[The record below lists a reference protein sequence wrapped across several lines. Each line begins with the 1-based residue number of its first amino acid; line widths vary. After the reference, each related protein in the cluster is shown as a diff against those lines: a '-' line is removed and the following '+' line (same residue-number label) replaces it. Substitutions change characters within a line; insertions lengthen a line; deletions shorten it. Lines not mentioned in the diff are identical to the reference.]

1 MNLEETNKKID
12 TADLANLMNKL
23 AIVMNKTGEPMK
35 ARAYQKAEET
45 LLGLNE
51 EITDVSQLK
60 GKPGIGPT
68 IMEKIKEYLRTGTLE
83 LLEREKANPVNIL
96 TEVYGIGPKKA
107 KDLVDKGITT
117 IETLRER
124 QNEVLNDVQKVG
136 LKYFEDILERIPRS
150 EIDDYNNLFGNTFKK
165 VAETGSQYEIV
176 GSYRRGAKTS
186 GDIDVIITST
196 NENVFKKFIDAL
208 IQEKTIVEVLSRG
221 KSKCLVIT
229 KIENSKHARRVDF
242 LYTSP
247 EEYPF
252 SVLYFT
258 GSKAF
263 NTVMR
268 GHALKMGYTLNE
280 HRIARTSAVGSPI
293 KMNIQN
299 EKDIFDFLK
308 LEYKVPSE
316 RIDGR
321 SVVSLEPISI
331 IQEIE
336 KQKTKKKREPKEPK
350 EKKVKVPKEP
360 KTRKK
365 REPEEPKLL
374 IPPTEISEAEEP
386 NVKNE
391 LKLPEKPLEENTVE
405 KKEPKTRKKR
415 EPREPK
421 QPKPPKE
428 KKEKIPKEK
437 KVKEPK
443 TRKKREPKE
452 PKVVTTITDTKEPI
466 AKIELKLPE
475 ELVEKKE
482 PKTRKMREPKEP
494 KEKKVKEP
502 KPPKEKKIKEPK
514 PPKEKKN
521 KTQKQSKNKDI
532 VIENIPTQREMSST
546 DENKPFEEFKIKG
559 FAYLETLSEKQL
571 AEMVKVANDY
581 YYNTK
586 TLVLTDNEYD
596 IVKEYLE
603 RKFPKNAVLDA
614 IGAPIIKNK
623 VKLPYEMASMDKIKP
638 DTNAVV
644 SWMKKY
650 KGPYVISCKLDG
662 VSGLY
667 TTEGDTPKLYTR
679 GDGTVGQDISHLL
692 KVLDLPKESGIVV
705 RGEFII
711 PKKVFDEKYKD
722 DFANPRNL
730 VSGIVNAKT
739 IDSKAKDLHFVTYE
753 VIRPVLKPSDQMA
766 KLEEFKHEVVRNK
779 AIHEISNDILSSI
792 LVEWRGNY
800 EYEIDGIIVCDDNIY
815 PRQSGNPDH
824 AFAFKMVL
832 SEQMAE
838 AKVIDVI
845 WSASKDGYL
854 KPRVRIEPIKLGG
867 VTIEYATGFNG
878 KFIEENKIGVG
889 ALIQIIRSG
898 DVIPHIKS
906 ITMPAEQ
913 PKMPLVPY
921 KWTNSHVDIVLE
933 NAGDDITVREKNI
946 TAFFVGLEVD
956 GLSSGNVKRIMTA
969 GFDTIAKILKMTKSD
984 FKNVEGFKEKMIEK
998 LFNGIHEKVGKANLL
1013 DIMVA
1018 SNLLGRGLG
1027 ERKIKPILEKYPDIL
1042 ISEESDEEKIK
1053 MLKGID
1059 GIGPENAKSF
1069 VSNIPT
1075 FMAFLKECDLEGK
1088 LSMTRASNT
1097 PAMDRIEEK
1106 SNIDTSNPLFGKI
1119 IVMTKVRDKEIMV
1132 YVTKVGAIL
1141 EENITKDTFILIVK
1155 TYDDISNKTK
1165 YATEHNIP
1173 IMMPSD
1179 FRKKYMA

>member
-1 MNLEETNKKID
+1 MNLEETNTKID
-12 TADLANLMNKL
+12 TTDLANLMNKL

-51 EITDVSQLK
+51 EITDVSQLQ

-68 IMEKIKEYLRTGTLE
+68 IMEKMKEYLRTGTLE
-83 LLEREKANPVNIL
+83 LLEREKANPINIL

-107 KDLVDKGITT
+107 KDLVEKGITT

-150 EIDDYNNLFGNTFKK
+150 EIDDYNDLFGNTFKK
-165 VAETGSQYEIV
+165 VAEPGSQYEIV

-186 GDIDVIITST
+186 GDIDVIITSA
-196 NENVFKKFIDAL
+196 NENVFKTFIDAL
-208 IQEKTIVEVLSRG
+208 IQEKIIVEVLSRG

-280 HRIARTSAVGSPI
+280 HRIARTSTVGSPI

-308 LEYKVPSE
+308 LHYKVPSE

-321 SVVSLEPISI
+321 SVVSLEPIS
-331 IQEIE
+331 EITQTE

-350 EKKVKVPKEP
+350 EKKIKEP
-360 KTRKK
+360 TEKTRKK
-365 REPEEPKLL
+365 REPKEPKQP
-374 IPPTEISEAEEP
+374 IPPTEISEVKEP
-386 NVKNE
+386 I
-391 LKLPEKPLEENTVE
+391 EKKEINLSEQPVE

-415 EPREPK
+415 EPKEPK
-421 QPKPPKE
+421 EPKPPKE

-452 PKVVTTITDTKEPI
+452 PMVITAKEPMAITPKEPI
-466 AKIELKLPE
+466 VITEITEVKEPI
-475 ELVEKKE
+475 EKKE
-482 PKTRKMREPKEP
+482 PKTRKKREPKEPKEPKPP

-502 KPPKEKKIKEPK
+502 KPPKEKK
-514 PPKEKKN
+514 N
-521 KTQKQSKNKDI
+521 KTEKQSKNKDI
-532 VIENIPTQREMSST
+532 IIENMPTQKELSSS
-546 DENKPFEEFKIKG
+546 DEKKPFEEFKLKG
-559 FAYLETLSEKQL
+559 FAYLETLTEKQL
-571 AEMVKVANDY
+571 ADMVKVANDY

-586 TLVLTDNEYD
+586 TSLLTDNEYD

-711 PKKVFDEKYKD
+711 PKKVFDEKYKN

-766 KLEEFKHEVVRNK
+766 KLVELKHEVVRNK
-779 AIHEISNDILSSI
+779 TIPEISNDILSSI

-800 EYEIDGIIVCDDNIY
+800 EYEIDGIIVSDDNIY

-878 KFIEENKIGVG
+878 KFIEDNKIGIG

-906 ITMPAEQ
+906 VTMPAEQ

-921 KWTNSHVDIVLE
+921 KWTSTRVDIILE

-946 TAFFVGLEVD
+946 TAFFVELEVE

-969 GFDTIAKILKMTKSD
+969 GFDTISKILKMTKAD
-984 FKNVEGFKEKMIEK
+984 FKTVEGFKEKMIEK
-998 LFNGIHEKVGKANLL
+998 VFNGIHEKVGKATLL

-1027 ERKIKPILEKYPDIL
+1027 QRKIKPILDKYPDIL
-1042 ISEESDEEKIK
+1042 SSGENDEEKIK
-1053 MLKGID
+1053 MLRGIE

-1088 LSMTRASNT
+1088 LSMANISNT
-1097 PAMDRIEEK
+1097 QATNIEEK
-1106 SNIDTSNPLFGKI
+1106 ANIDTSNPLFGKK
-1119 IVMTKVRDKEIMV
+1119 IVMTKVRDKEIIEHLV
-1132 YVTKVGAIL
+1132 KVGATL
-1141 EENITKDTFILIVK
+1141 EDNIKKDTFVLIVK
-1155 TYDDISNKTK
+1155 THDDVSNKTK
-1165 YATEHNIP
+1165 YATDNNIP
-1173 IMMPSD
+1173 IMTPQE
-1179 FRKKYMA
+1179 FRVKYMV

>member
-51 EITDVSQLK
+51 EITDLSQLQ

-68 IMEKIKEYLRTGTLE
+68 IMEKMKEYLRTGTLT

-107 KDLVDKGITT
+107 KDLVEKGITT
-117 IETLRER
+117 IEILRER
-124 QNEVLNDVQKVG
+124 QNEILNDVQKVG

-150 EIDDYNNLFGNTFKK
+150 EIDEYNDIFDNTFKK
-165 VAETGSQYEIV
+165 VAEPGSQYEIV

-186 GDIDVIITST
+186 GDIDVIITS
-196 NENVFKKFIDAL
+196 NNPDVFKRFIDVL
-208 IQEKTIVEVLSRG
+208 IQEKIIIEVLSRG

-229 KIENSKHARRVDF
+229 KIDNGKYARRVDF

-280 HRIARTSAVGSPI
+280 HRIARTSVAGSPI
-293 KMNIQN
+293 KMNFQN

-308 LEYKVPSE
+308 LEYKEPNE

-321 SVVSLEPISI
+321 AVVSMVPIS
-331 IQEIE
+331 EIPQFE
-336 KQKTKKKREPKEPK
+336 NQKTKKKREPKVPKEPN
-350 EKKVKVPKEP
+350 EKKVKEPKEP
-360 KTRKK
+360 KTRKI
-365 REPEEPKLL
+365 RAPK
-374 IPPTEISEAEEP
+374 E
-386 NVKNE
+386 
-391 LKLPEKPLEENTVE
+391 
-405 KKEPKTRKKR
+405 
-415 EPREPK
+415 
-421 QPKPPKE
+421 PKPPKE
-428 KKEKIPKEK
+428 KKEKIPKEP
-437 KVKEPK
+437 KEPK
-443 TRKKREPKE
+443 TRK
-452 PKVVTTITDTKEPI
+452 I
-466 AKIELKLPE
+466 
-475 ELVEKKE
+475 
-482 PKTRKMREPKEP
+482 REPKEP
-494 KEKKVKEP
+494 KEP
-502 KPPKEKKIKEPK
+502 KL
-514 PPKEKKN
+514 PKEKKN
-521 KTQKQSKNKDI
+521 KTEKQSKNKEI
-532 VIENIPTQREMSST
+532 IIENNPMKTELSSS
-546 DENKPFEEFKIKG
+546 DEKKPFEEFKTKG
-559 FAYLETLSEKQL
+559 FAYLESLTEKQL
-571 AEMVKVANDY
+571 ADMVKVANDY

-586 TLVLTDNEYD
+586 TSLLTDNEYD

-603 RKFPKNAVLDA
+603 RKFPKNNVLSE

-638 DTNAVV
+638 DTNVVV

-667 TTEGDTPKLYTR
+667 TTEGESPKLYTR
-679 GDGTVGQDISHLL
+679 GDGTVGQDVSHLL

-711 PKKVFDEKYKD
+711 PKKVFDEKYKN

-739 IDSKAKDLHFVTYE
+739 IDSKSKDLHFVTYE

-766 KLEEFKHEVVRNK
+766 KLVELKHEVVRNK
-779 AIHEISNDILSSI
+779 TIPEISNDTLSSI

-800 EYEIDGIIVCDDNIY
+800 EYEIDGIIVSDDNIY
-815 PRQSGNPDH
+815 PRHSGNPDH

-838 AKVIDVI
+838 AKVVDVI

-878 KFIEENKIGVG
+878 KFIEENKIGIG

-906 ITMPAEQ
+906 VTMPAEQ

-921 KWTNSHVDIVLE
+921 KWTSTRVDIILE
-933 NAGDDITVREKNI
+933 NVGDDITVREKNI
-946 TAFFVGLEVD
+946 TAFFVELEVD

-969 GFDTIAKILKMTKSD
+969 GFDTIAKILKMTKTD
-984 FKNVEGFKEKMIEK
+984 FKTVEGFKEKMIEK
-998 LFNGIHEKVGKANLL
+998 VFNGIHEKVGKATLL

-1027 ERKIKPILEKYPDIL
+1027 QRKLKPILDKYPDIL
-1042 ISEESDEEKIK
+1042 NSGESDEDKIK
-1053 MLKGID
+1053 MLRGIE

-1088 LSMTRASNT
+1088 ISMTNVSNAQAT
-1097 PAMDRIEEK
+1097 NRIEEK
-1106 SNIDTSNPLFGKI
+1106 SNIDTSNPLFGKK
-1119 IVMTKVRDKEIMV
+1119 IVMTKVRDKEIIE
-1132 YVTKVGAIL
+1132 YLTKVGSIL
-1141 EENITKDTFILIVK
+1141 EDNIKKDTFVLIVK
-1155 TYDDISNKTK
+1155 THDDVSNKTK

-1173 IMMPSD
+1173 IMMPSE
-1179 FRKKYMA
+1179 FREKYMA

>member
-83 LLEREKANPVNIL
+83 LLEKEKANPVNIL

-124 QNEVLNDVQKVG
+124 QNEVLNEVQKVG

-280 HRIARTSAVGSPI
+280 HRIARASVVGSPI

-321 SVVSLEPISI
+321 SVVSLEPISV

-365 REPEEPKLL
+365 RE
-374 IPPTEISEAEEP
+374 
-386 NVKNE
+386 
-391 LKLPEKPLEENTVE
+391 LK
-405 KKEPKTRKKR
+405 
-415 EPREPK
+415 EPK

-452 PKVVTTITDTKEPI
+452 PKVVTTITDTKQPI
-466 AKIELKLPE
+466 IKIELKLPE
-475 ELVEKKE
+475 EPVEKKE
-482 PKTRKMREPKEP
+482 PKTRKKREPKEP
-494 KEKKVKEP
+494 KEP
-502 KPPKEKKIKEPK
+502 KPPKEKKVKEPK

-546 DENKPFEEFKIKG
+546 DEKKPFEEFKIKG

-603 RKFPKNAVLDA
+603 RKFPKNAALDA

-711 PKKVFDEKYKD
+711 PKKVFHEKYKD

-766 KLEEFKHEVVRNK
+766 KLAEFKHEVVRNK

-969 GFDTIAKILKMTKSD
+969 GFDTIAKILKMTKAD

-1106 SNIDTSNPLFGKI
+1106 SNIDTSNPLFGKK

-1179 FRKKYMA
+1179 FREKYMA

>member
-1 MNLEETNKKID
+1 MNLEETNNKID
-12 TADLANLMNKL
+12 TADLAILMNKL

-83 LLEREKANPVNIL
+83 LLEKEKANPVNIL

-242 LYTSP
+242 LNTSP

-280 HRIARTSAVGSPI
+280 HRIARASAVGSPI

-321 SVVSLEPISI
+321 SVVSLEPISV

-365 REPEEPKLL
+365 REP
-374 IPPTEISEAEEP
+374 
-386 NVKNE
+386 
-391 LKLPEKPLEENTVE
+391 
-405 KKEPKTRKKR
+405 KEP
-415 EPREPK
+415 
-421 QPKPPKE
+421 
-428 KKEKIPKEK
+428 
-437 KVKEPK
+437 
-443 TRKKREPKE
+443 
-452 PKVVTTITDTKEPI
+452 
-466 AKIELKLPE
+466 
-475 ELVEKKE
+475 
-482 PKTRKMREPKEP
+482 
-494 KEKKVKEP
+494 KEP
-502 KPPKEKKIKEPK
+502 KPPKEKKVKEPK

-546 DENKPFEEFKIKG
+546 DEKKPFEEFKIKG

-603 RKFPKNAVLDA
+603 RKFPKNAALDA

-711 PKKVFDEKYKD
+711 PKKVFHEKYKD

-766 KLEEFKHEVVRNK
+766 KLAEFKHEVVRNK

-800 EYEIDGIIVCDDNIY
+800 EYEIDGIIICDDNIY

-838 AKVIDVI
+838 AKVVDVI

-969 GFDTIAKILKMTKSD
+969 GFDKIAKILKMTKAD

-1106 SNIDTSNPLFGKI
+1106 SNIDTSNPLFGKK

-1179 FRKKYMA
+1179 FREKYMA

>member
-12 TADLANLMNKL
+12 IGDLANLMNKL
-23 AIVMNKTGEPMK
+23 AIIMNKTGEPMK

-51 EITDVSQLK
+51 EITDLSQLQ

-68 IMEKIKEYLRTGTLE
+68 IMEKMKEYLRTGTLE
-83 LLEREKANPVNIL
+83 LLEKEKSNPVNIL

-107 KDLVDKGITT
+107 KELVEKGITT

-124 QNEVLNDVQKVG
+124 QNELLNEVQKVG
-136 LKYFEDILERIPRS
+136 LKYFEDILQRIPRS
-150 EIDDYNNLFGNTFKK
+150 EIDEYKDLFLAKFKE
-165 VAETGSQYEIV
+165 VAEEGSQYEIV

-186 GDIDVIITST
+186 GDIDVIITSKT
-196 NENVFKKFIDAL
+196 ENVFKKFIDSL
-208 IQEKTIVEVLSRG
+208 VENKIIVEVLSRG

-268 GHALKMGYTLNE
+268 GHALKLGYTLNE
-280 HRIARTSAVGSPI
+280 HRIARTSASGSPI
-293 KMNIQN
+293 KMIFQN

-308 LEYKVPSE
+308 LKYKEPVE

-321 SVVSLEPISI
+321 AVVSLSPIS
-331 IQEIE
+331 EIPQIE
-336 KQKTKKKREPKEPK
+336 NQKTKKKREPKVPKEPK
-350 EKKVKVPKEP
+350 EKKIKVPKEPNEKTRKKREPKVAKEPMPMKEPIAIIQENEPTEVKLAEEPIVKKEPKEP

-365 REPEEPKLL
+365 REPKVPK
-374 IPPTEISEAEEP
+374 E
-386 NVKNE
+386 
-391 LKLPEKPLEENTVE
+391 
-405 KKEPKTRKKR
+405 
-415 EPREPK
+415 
-421 QPKPPKE
+421 PKPPKE
-428 KKEKIPKEK
+428 KKVKVPK
-437 KVKEPK
+437 
-443 TRKKREPKE
+443 
-452 PKVVTTITDTKEPI
+452 D
-466 AKIELKLPE
+466 
-475 ELVEKKE
+475 
-482 PKTRKMREPKEP
+482 
-494 KEKKVKEP
+494 P

-514 PPKEKKN
+514 PPKEPKTRKIREPNPPKEPKEKKN
-521 KTQKQSKNKDI
+521 KTQKESKHKEINKEI
-532 VIENIPTQREMSST
+532 IIENMTIKPDLTTSSEKT
-546 DENKPFEEFKIKG
+546 PFEEFKIKG
-559 FAYLETLSEKQL
+559 IVYLESLSEKQL

-603 RKFPKNAVLDA
+603 RKFPKNAALDA

-638 DTNAVV
+638 DTNVVV

-711 PKKVFDEKYKD
+711 PKKIFDEKYKD

-753 VIRPVLKPSDQMA
+753 VIRPLLKPSDQMA
-766 KLEEFKHEVVRNK
+766 KLEEFKHEAVRNK
-779 AIHEISNDILSSI
+779 VIHEISNDILSSI

-838 AKVIDVI
+838 AKVVDVI

-921 KWTNSHVDIVLE
+921 KWTNTHVDIILE
-933 NAGDDITVREKNI
+933 NMGDDITVREKNI

-969 GFDTIAKILKMTKSD
+969 GFDTIAKILKMTKAD
-984 FKNVEGFKEKMIEK
+984 FKTVEGFKEKMIEK
-998 LFNGIHEKVGKANLL
+998 VFNGIHEKVGKATLL

-1027 ERKIKPILEKYPDIL
+1027 ERKIKPILDKYPDIL
-1042 ISEESDEEKIK
+1042 SSGESDEDKIK
-1053 MLKGID
+1053 MLRGID

-1069 VSNIPT
+1069 VSNIPA
-1075 FMAFLKECDLEGK
+1075 FMVFLKECDLEGK
-1088 LSMTRASNT
+1088 LSMTNVSNAQAT
-1097 PAMDRIEEK
+1097 NRIEEK
-1106 SNIDTSNPLFGKI
+1106 SNIDTSNPLFSKK
-1119 IVMTKVRDKEIMV
+1119 IVMTKVRDKEIIE
-1132 YVTKVGAIL
+1132 YLTKVGAIL
-1141 EENITKDTFILIVK
+1141 EDNIKKDTFVLIVK
-1155 TYDDISNKTK
+1155 THDDVSNKTK

-1173 IMMPSD
+1173 IMMPSE
-1179 FRKKYMA
+1179 FREKYMA

>member
-1 MNLEETNKKID
+1 
-12 TADLANLMNKL
+12 MNKL

-51 EITDVSQLK
+51 EITDLSQLQ

-68 IMEKIKEYLRTGTLE
+68 IMEKMKEYLRTGTLT

-107 KDLVDKGITT
+107 KDLVEKGITT

-124 QNEVLNDVQKVG
+124 QNEILNDVQKVG

-150 EIDDYNNLFGNTFKK
+150 EIDEYNDIFDNTFKK
-165 VAETGSQYEIV
+165 VAEPGSQYEIV

-186 GDIDVIITST
+186 GDIDVIITS
-196 NENVFKKFIDAL
+196 NNPDVFKRFIDVL
-208 IQEKTIVEVLSRG
+208 IQEKIIIEVLSRG

-229 KIENSKHARRVDF
+229 KIDNSKYARRVDF

-280 HRIARTSAVGSPI
+280 HRIARTSVAGSPI
-293 KMNIQN
+293 KMNFQN

-308 LEYKVPSE
+308 LEYKEPNE

-321 SVVSLEPISI
+321 AVVSMVPIS
-331 IQEIE
+331 EIPQFE
-336 KQKTKKKREPKEPK
+336 NQKTKKKREPKVPKEPN
-350 EKKVKVPKEP
+350 EKKVKEPKEP
-360 KTRKK
+360 KTRKI
-365 REPEEPKLL
+365 RAPK
-374 IPPTEISEAEEP
+374 E
-386 NVKNE
+386 
-391 LKLPEKPLEENTVE
+391 
-405 KKEPKTRKKR
+405 
-415 EPREPK
+415 
-421 QPKPPKE
+421 PKPPKE
-428 KKEKIPKEK
+428 KKEKIPKEP
-437 KVKEPK
+437 KEPK
-443 TRKKREPKE
+443 TRK
-452 PKVVTTITDTKEPI
+452 I
-466 AKIELKLPE
+466 
-475 ELVEKKE
+475 
-482 PKTRKMREPKEP
+482 REPKEP
-494 KEKKVKEP
+494 KEP
-502 KPPKEKKIKEPK
+502 KL
-514 PPKEKKN
+514 PKEKKN
-521 KTQKQSKNKDI
+521 KTEKQSKNKEI
-532 VIENIPTQREMSST
+532 IIENNPMKTELSSS
-546 DENKPFEEFKIKG
+546 DEKKPFEEFKTKG
-559 FAYLETLSEKQL
+559 FAYLESLTEKQL
-571 AEMVKVANDY
+571 ADMVKVANDY

-586 TLVLTDNEYD
+586 TSLLTDNEYD

-603 RKFPKNAVLDA
+603 RKFPKNNVLSE

-638 DTNAVV
+638 DTNVVV

-667 TTEGDTPKLYTR
+667 TTEGESPKLYTR
-679 GDGTVGQDISHLL
+679 GDGTVGQDVSHLL

-711 PKKVFDEKYKD
+711 PKKVFDEKYKN

-739 IDSKAKDLHFVTYE
+739 IDSKFKDLHFVTYE

-766 KLEEFKHEVVRNK
+766 KLVELKHEVVRNK
-779 AIHEISNDILSSI
+779 TIPEISNDTLSSI

-800 EYEIDGIIVCDDNIY
+800 EYEIDGIIVSDDNIY
-815 PRQSGNPDH
+815 PRHSGNPDH

-838 AKVIDVI
+838 AKVVDVI

-878 KFIEENKIGVG
+878 KFIEENKIGIG

-906 ITMPAEQ
+906 VTMQAEQ

-921 KWTNSHVDIVLE
+921 KWTNTHVDIVLE

-946 TAFFVGLEVD
+946 TAFFVSLEVD

-969 GFDTIAKILKMTKSD
+969 GFHTIAKILKMTKTD
-984 FKNVEGFKEKMIEK
+984 FKTVEGFKEKMIEK
-998 LFNGIHEKVGKANLL
+998 VFNGIHEKVGKATLL

-1027 ERKIKPILEKYPDIL
+1027 QRKLKPILDKYPDIL
-1042 ISEESDEEKIK
+1042 NSGESDEDKIK
-1053 MLKGID
+1053 MLRGIE

-1088 LSMTRASNT
+1088 ISMTNVSNAQAT
-1097 PAMDRIEEK
+1097 NRIEEK
-1106 SNIDTSNPLFGKI
+1106 SNIDTSNPLFGKK
-1119 IVMTKVRDKEIMV
+1119 IVMTKVRDKEIIE
-1132 YVTKVGAIL
+1132 YLTKVGSIL
-1141 EENITKDTFILIVK
+1141 EDNIKKDTFVLIVK
-1155 TYDDISNKTK
+1155 THDDVSNKTK

-1173 IMMPSD
+1173 IMMPSE
-1179 FRKKYMA
+1179 FREKYMA

>member
-1 MNLEETNKKID
+1 M
-12 TADLANLMNKL
+12 ANCLF
-23 AIVMNKTGEPMK
+23 AIAMCVLIAASDFMK
-35 ARAYQKAEET
+35 
-45 LLGLNE
+45 
-51 EITDVSQLK
+51 
-60 GKPGIGPT
+60 
-68 IMEKIKEYLRTGTLE
+68 
-83 LLEREKANPVNIL
+83 
-96 TEVYGIGPKKA
+96 
-107 KDLVDKGITT
+107 
-117 IETLRER
+117 
-124 QNEVLNDVQKVG
+124 
-136 LKYFEDILERIPRS
+136 
-150 EIDDYNNLFGNTFKK
+150 
-165 VAETGSQYEIV
+165 
-176 GSYRRGAKTS
+176 
-186 GDIDVIITST
+186 
-196 NENVFKKFIDAL
+196 
-208 IQEKTIVEVLSRG
+208 
-221 KSKCLVIT
+221 
-229 KIENSKHARRVDF
+229 
-242 LYTSP
+242 
-247 EEYPF
+247 
-252 SVLYFT
+252 
-258 GSKAF
+258 
-263 NTVMR
+263 
-268 GHALKMGYTLNE
+268 
-280 HRIARTSAVGSPI
+280 
-293 KMNIQN
+293 
-299 EKDIFDFLK
+299 
-308 LEYKVPSE
+308 
-316 RIDGR
+316 
-321 SVVSLEPISI
+321 
-331 IQEIE
+331 
-336 KQKTKKKREPKEPK
+336 
-350 EKKVKVPKEP
+350 
-360 KTRKK
+360 
-365 REPEEPKLL
+365 
-374 IPPTEISEAEEP
+374 
-386 NVKNE
+386 
-391 LKLPEKPLEENTVE
+391 
-405 KKEPKTRKKR
+405 
-415 EPREPK
+415 
-421 QPKPPKE
+421 PKPPKE

-452 PKVVTTITDTKEPI
+452 PKAITPKEPTAI
-466 AKIELKLPE
+466 TPKEPMVITEITEVKEP
-475 ELVEKKE
+475 VEKKE
-482 PKTRKMREPKEP
+482 PKTRKKREPKEPKEPKPP

-502 KPPKEKKIKEPK
+502 KPPKEKK
-514 PPKEKKN
+514 N
-521 KTQKQSKNKDI
+521 KTEKQSKNKDI
-532 VIENIPTQREMSST
+532 IIENMPTQQKLSPS
-546 DENKPFEEFKIKG
+546 DEKKPFEEFKLKG
-559 FAYLETLSEKQL
+559 FAYLETLTEKQL
-571 AEMVKVANDY
+571 ADMVKVANDY

-650 KGPYVISCKLDG
+650 KGPYAISCKLDG

-679 GDGTVGQDISHLL
+679 GDGIVGQDISHLL

-711 PKKVFDEKYKD
+711 PKKVFDEKYKN

-766 KLEEFKHEVVRNK
+766 KLVELKHEVVRNK
-779 AIHEISNDILSSI
+779 TIPEISNDTLSSI

-800 EYEIDGIIVCDDNIY
+800 EYEIDGIIVSDDNIY

-838 AKVIDVI
+838 AKVVDVI

-878 KFIEENKIGVG
+878 KFIEDNKIGIG

-906 ITMPAEQ
+906 VTMPAEQ

-921 KWTNSHVDIVLE
+921 KWTSTRVDIILE
-933 NAGDDITVREKNI
+933 NVGDDITVREKNI
-946 TAFFVGLEVD
+946 TAFFVELEVE

-969 GFDTIAKILKMTKSD
+969 GFDTISKILKMTKAD
-984 FKNVEGFKEKMIEK
+984 FKTVEGFKEKMIEK
-998 LFNGIHEKVGKANLL
+998 VFNGIHDKVGKATLL

-1027 ERKIKPILEKYPDIL
+1027 QRKIKPILDKYPDIL
-1042 ISEESDEEKIK
+1042 SSRENDEEKIK
-1053 MLKGID
+1053 MLRGIE

-1088 LSMTRASNT
+1088 LSMANVPNAQATN
-1097 PAMDRIEEK
+1097 IEEK
-1106 SNIDTSNPLFGKI
+1106 ANIDTSNPLFGKK
-1119 IVMTKVRDKEIMV
+1119 IVMTKVRDKEIIEHLV
-1132 YVTKVGAIL
+1132 KVGATL
-1141 EENITKDTFILIVK
+1141 EDNIKKDTFVLIVK
-1155 TYDDISNKTK
+1155 THDDVSNKTK
-1165 YATEHNIP
+1165 YATDNHIP
-1173 IMMPSD
+1173 IMTPQE
-1179 FRKKYMA
+1179 FREKYMV

>member
-51 EITDVSQLK
+51 EITDLSQLQ

-68 IMEKIKEYLRTGTLE
+68 IMEKMKEYLRTGTLT

-107 KDLVDKGITT
+107 KDLVEKGITT
-117 IETLRER
+117 IEILRER
-124 QNEVLNDVQKVG
+124 QNEILNDVQKVG

-150 EIDDYNNLFGNTFKK
+150 EIDEYNDIFDNTFKK
-165 VAETGSQYEIV
+165 VAEPGSQYEIV

-186 GDIDVIITST
+186 GDIDVIITS
-196 NENVFKKFIDAL
+196 NNPDVFKRFIDVL
-208 IQEKTIVEVLSRG
+208 IQEKIIIEVLSRG

-229 KIENSKHARRVDF
+229 KIDNGKYARRVDF

-280 HRIARTSAVGSPI
+280 HRIARTSVAGSPI
-293 KMNIQN
+293 KMNFQN

-308 LEYKVPSE
+308 LEYKEPNE

-321 SVVSLEPISI
+321 AVVSMVPIS
-331 IQEIE
+331 EIPQFE
-336 KQKTKKKREPKEPK
+336 NQKTKKKREPKVPKEPN
-350 EKKVKVPKEP
+350 EKKVKEPKEP
-360 KTRKK
+360 KTRKI
-365 REPEEPKLL
+365 RAPK
-374 IPPTEISEAEEP
+374 E
-386 NVKNE
+386 
-391 LKLPEKPLEENTVE
+391 
-405 KKEPKTRKKR
+405 
-415 EPREPK
+415 
-421 QPKPPKE
+421 PKPPKE
-428 KKEKIPKEK
+428 KKEKIPKEP
-437 KVKEPK
+437 KEPK
-443 TRKKREPKE
+443 TRK
-452 PKVVTTITDTKEPI
+452 I
-466 AKIELKLPE
+466 
-475 ELVEKKE
+475 
-482 PKTRKMREPKEP
+482 REPKEP
-494 KEKKVKEP
+494 KEP
-502 KPPKEKKIKEPK
+502 KL
-514 PPKEKKN
+514 PKEKKN
-521 KTQKQSKNKDI
+521 KTEKQSKNKEI
-532 VIENIPTQREMSST
+532 IIENNPMKTELSSS
-546 DENKPFEEFKIKG
+546 DEKKPFEEFKTKG
-559 FAYLETLSEKQL
+559 FAYLESLTEKQL
-571 AEMVKVANDY
+571 ADMVKVANDY

-586 TLVLTDNEYD
+586 TSLLTDNEYD

-603 RKFPKNAVLDA
+603 RKFPKNNVLSE

-638 DTNAVV
+638 DTNVVV

-667 TTEGDTPKLYTR
+667 TTEGESPKLYTR
-679 GDGTVGQDISHLL
+679 GDGTVGQDVSHLL

-711 PKKVFDEKYKD
+711 PKKVFDEKYKN

-739 IDSKAKDLHFVTYE
+739 IDSKSKDLHFVTYE

-766 KLEEFKHEVVRNK
+766 KLVELKHEVVRNK
-779 AIHEISNDILSSI
+779 TIPEISNDTLSSI

-800 EYEIDGIIVCDDNIY
+800 EYEIDGIIVSDDNIY
-815 PRQSGNPDH
+815 PRHSGNPDH

-838 AKVIDVI
+838 AKVVDVI

-878 KFIEENKIGVG
+878 KFIEENKIGIG

-906 ITMPAEQ
+906 VTMQAEQ

-921 KWTNSHVDIVLE
+921 KWTNTHVDIVLE

-946 TAFFVGLEVD
+946 TAFFVSLEVD

-969 GFDTIAKILKMTKSD
+969 GFDTIAKILKMTKTD
-984 FKNVEGFKEKMIEK
+984 FKTVEGFKEKMIEK
-998 LFNGIHEKVGKANLL
+998 VFNGIHEKVGKATLL

-1027 ERKIKPILEKYPDIL
+1027 QRKLKPILDKYPDIL
-1042 ISEESDEEKIK
+1042 NSGESDEDKIK
-1053 MLKGID
+1053 MLRGIE

-1088 LSMTRASNT
+1088 ISMTNVSNAQAT
-1097 PAMDRIEEK
+1097 NRIEEK
-1106 SNIDTSNPLFGKI
+1106 SNIDTSNPLFGKK
-1119 IVMTKVRDKEIMV
+1119 IVMTKVRDKEIIE
-1132 YVTKVGAIL
+1132 YLTKVGAIL
-1141 EENITKDTFILIVK
+1141 EDNIKKDTFALIVK
-1155 TYDDISNKTK
+1155 THDDVSNKTK

-1173 IMMPSD
+1173 IMMPSE
-1179 FRKKYMA
+1179 FREKYMA

>member
-12 TADLANLMNKL
+12 IGDLANLMNKL
-23 AIVMNKTGEPMK
+23 AIIMNKTGEPMK

-68 IMEKIKEYLRTGTLE
+68 IMEKMKEYLRTGTLT

-117 IETLRER
+117 IEKLRE
-124 QNEVLNDVQKVG
+124 QENEVLNDIQKVG

-150 EIDDYNNLFGNTFKK
+150 EIDEYNDIFDNTFKK
-165 VAETGSQYEIV
+165 VAEPGSQYEIV

-186 GDIDVIITST
+186 GDIDVIITSK
-196 NENVFKKFIDAL
+196 NPDVFKGFIDVL
-208 IQEKTIVEVLSRG
+208 IQEKIIIEVLSRG

-268 GHALKMGYTLNE
+268 GHALKLGYTLNE
-280 HRIARTSAVGSPI
+280 HRIAHTSVTGSPI
-293 KMNIQN
+293 KMNFQN

-308 LEYKVPSE
+308 LKYKEPNE

-321 SVVSLEPISI
+321 SVILLEPIS
-331 IQEIE
+331 EIPQSE

-350 EKKVKVPKEP
+350 EKKVKEPKEPTTRKIREPKAPKEPKPPTEKKATEP
-360 KTRKK
+360 KTRK
-365 REPEEPKLL
+365 
-374 IPPTEISEAEEP
+374 I
-386 NVKNE
+386 
-391 LKLPEKPLEENTVE
+391 
-405 KKEPKTRKKR
+405 
-415 EPREPK
+415 REPK
-421 QPKPPKE
+421 KPKE
-428 KKEKIPKEK
+428 
-437 KVKEPK
+437 
-443 TRKKREPKE
+443 
-452 PKVVTTITDTKEPI
+452 
-466 AKIELKLPE
+466 AKLP
-475 ELVEKKE
+475 KD
-482 PKTRKMREPKEP
+482 
-494 KEKKVKEP
+494 
-502 KPPKEKKIKEPK
+502 
-514 PPKEKKN
+514 KKN
-521 KTQKQSKNKDI
+521 KTEKQSKNKE
-532 VIENIPTQREMSST
+532 VLIENNTMKTELSTT
-546 DENKPFEEFKIKG
+546 DEKKPFEEFKTKG
-559 FAYLETLSEKQL
+559 FVYLESLTEKQL
-571 AEMVKVANDY
+571 ADMVKIANDY

-586 TLVLTDNEYD
+586 TSLLTDNEYD

-603 RKFPKNAVLDA
+603 RKYPKNAVLDT

-644 SWMKKY
+644 GWMKKY

-667 TTEGDTPKLYTR
+667 TTEGDSPKLYTR
-679 GDGTVGQDISHLL
+679 GDGTVGQDVSHLL

-711 PKKVFDEKYKD
+711 PKKIFDEKYKN

-753 VIRPVLKPSDQMA
+753 VIRPVLKPSEQMA
-766 KLEEFKHEVVRNK
+766 KLVELKHEVVRNK
-779 AIHEISNDILSSI
+779 TVPEISNDTLSSI

-800 EYEIDGIIVCDDNIY
+800 EYEIDGIIVSDDNIY
-815 PRQSGNPDH
+815 PRHSGNPDH

-838 AKVIDVI
+838 AKVVDVI

-878 KFIEENKIGVG
+878 KFIEDNKIGIG

-906 ITMPAEQ
+906 VTMPAEQ

-921 KWTNSHVDIVLE
+921 KWTSTRVDIILE

-946 TAFFVGLEVD
+946 TAFFVELEVE

-969 GFDTIAKILKMTKSD
+969 GFDTIAKILKMTKTD
-984 FKNVEGFKEKMIEK
+984 FETVEGFKEKMIEK
-998 LFNGIHEKVGKANLL
+998 VFNGIHEKVGKASLL

-1027 ERKIKPILEKYPDIL
+1027 QRKLKPILEKYPDIL
-1042 ISEESDEEKIK
+1042 IRGESDEEKIK
-1053 MLKGID
+1053 MLKEIE

-1069 VSNIPT
+1069 VSNIPA
-1075 FMAFLKECDLEGK
+1075 FMAFLKECELEGK
-1088 LSMTRASNT
+1088 LNMTNVSSTHETIRV
-1097 PAMDRIEEK
+1097 EEQPK
-1106 SNIDTSNPLFGKI
+1106 LDTSNPLFGKK
-1119 IVMTKVRDKEIMV
+1119 IVMTKVRDKEIIEHLA
-1132 YVTKVGAIL
+1132 KVGATL
-1141 EENITKDTFILIVK
+1141 EDNIKKDTFVLIVK
-1155 TYDDISNKTK
+1155 THDDVSNKTK
-1165 YATEHNIP
+1165 YATEHNIT
-1173 IMMPSD
+1173 IMMPSE
-1179 FRKKYMA
+1179 FREKYII

>member
-1 MNLEETNKKID
+1 MNLEETNTKID

-23 AIVMNKTGEPMK
+23 AIIMNKTGEPMK

-51 EITDVSQLK
+51 EITDLSQLK
-60 GKPGIGPT
+60 GKPGIGVT
-68 IMEKIKEYLRTGTLE
+68 IMEKMKEYLRTGTLE

-107 KDLVDKGITT
+107 KELVDKGITT
-117 IETLRER
+117 IEKLREQ
-124 QNEVLNDVQKVG
+124 QNEVLNDIQKVG

-150 EIDDYNNLFGNTFKK
+150 EIDEYNDIFDNTFKK
-165 VAETGSQYEIV
+165 VAEPGSQYEIV

-186 GDIDVIITST
+186 GDIDVIITS
-196 NENVFKKFIDAL
+196 NNPDVFKRFIDVL
-208 IQEKTIVEVLSRG
+208 IQEKIIVEVLSRG

-229 KIENSKHARRVDF
+229 KIENSKYARRVDF

-280 HRIARTSAVGSPI
+280 HRIARTSVAGSPI
-293 KMNIQN
+293 KMNFQN

-308 LEYKVPSE
+308 LEYKEPNE

-321 SVVSLEPISI
+321 AVVSMVPIS
-331 IQEIE
+331 EIPQFE
-336 KQKTKKKREPKEPK
+336 NQKTKKKREPKVPKEPN
-350 EKKVKVPKEP
+350 EKKVKEPKEP
-360 KTRKK
+360 KTRKI
-365 REPEEPKLL
+365 RAPK
-374 IPPTEISEAEEP
+374 E
-386 NVKNE
+386 
-391 LKLPEKPLEENTVE
+391 
-405 KKEPKTRKKR
+405 
-415 EPREPK
+415 
-421 QPKPPKE
+421 PKPPKE
-428 KKEKIPKEK
+428 KKEKIPKAQ
-437 KVKEPK
+437 KEPK
-443 TRKKREPKE
+443 TRK
-452 PKVVTTITDTKEPI
+452 I
-466 AKIELKLPE
+466 
-475 ELVEKKE
+475 
-482 PKTRKMREPKEP
+482 REPKEP
-494 KEKKVKEP
+494 KEP
-502 KPPKEKKIKEPK
+502 KL
-514 PPKEKKN
+514 PKEKKN
-521 KTQKQSKNKDI
+521 KTEKQSKNKEI
-532 VIENIPTQREMSST
+532 IIENNPMKTELSST
-546 DENKPFEEFKIKG
+546 DEKKPFEEFKTKG
-559 FAYLETLSEKQL
+559 FAYLESLTEKQL
-571 AEMVKVANDY
+571 ADMVKVANDY

-586 TLVLTDNEYD
+586 TSLLTDNEYD

-603 RKFPKNAVLDA
+603 RKYPKNAVLEA

-644 SWMKKY
+644 GWMKKY

-667 TTEGDTPKLYTR
+667 TTEGESPKLYTR
-679 GDGTVGQDISHLL
+679 GDGTVGQDVSHLL

-711 PKKVFDEKYKD
+711 PKKVFDEKYKN

-739 IDSKAKDLHFVTYE
+739 IDNKSKDLHFVTYE

-766 KLEEFKHEVVRNK
+766 KLVELKHEVVRNK
-779 AIHEISNDILSSI
+779 TIPEISNDTLSSI

-800 EYEIDGIIVCDDNIY
+800 EYEIDGIIVSDDNIY

-838 AKVIDVI
+838 AKVVDVI

-878 KFIEENKIGVG
+878 KFIEDNKIGVG

-906 ITMPAEQ
+906 VTMPAEQ

-921 KWTNSHVDIVLE
+921 KWTSTRVDIILE
-933 NAGDDITVREKNI
+933 NVGDDITVREKNI
-946 TAFFVGLEVD
+946 TAFFVELEVD

-969 GFDTIAKILKMTKSD
+969 GFDTIAKILKMTKTD
-984 FKNVEGFKEKMIEK
+984 FKTVEGFKEKMIEK
-998 LFNGIHEKVGKANLL
+998 VFNGIHEKVGKATLL

-1027 ERKIKPILEKYPDIL
+1027 QRKLKPILEKYPDIL
-1042 ISEESDEEKIK
+1042 IREETDETKIK
-1053 MLKGID
+1053 MLKEIE

-1069 VSNIPT
+1069 VSNIPA
-1075 FMAFLKECDLEGK
+1075 FMAFLKECELEGK
-1088 LSMTRASNT
+1088 LNMTNVSSAHETIRA
-1097 PAMDRIEEK
+1097 EEQPK
-1106 SNIDTSNPLFGKI
+1106 IDTSNPLFGKK
-1119 IVMTKVRDKEIMV
+1119 IVMTKVRDKEIIEHLA
-1132 YVTKVGAIL
+1132 KVGATL
-1141 EENITKDTFILIVK
+1141 EDNIKKDTFVLIVK
-1155 TYDDISNKTK
+1155 THDDVSNKTK

-1173 IMMPSD
+1173 IMIPSE
-1179 FRKKYMA
+1179 FREKYII

>member
-1 MNLEETNKKID
+1 MNLEETNTKID

-23 AIVMNKTGEPMK
+23 AIIMNKTGEPMK

-51 EITDVSQLK
+51 EITDLSQLK
-60 GKPGIGPT
+60 GKPGIGVT
-68 IMEKIKEYLRTGTLE
+68 IMEKMKEYLRTGTLE

-107 KDLVDKGITT
+107 KELVDKGITT
-117 IETLRER
+117 IEKLREQ
-124 QNEVLNDVQKVG
+124 QNEVLNDIQKVG

-150 EIDDYNNLFGNTFKK
+150 EIDEYNDIFDNTFKK
-165 VAETGSQYEIV
+165 VAEPGSQYEIV

-186 GDIDVIITST
+186 GDIDVIITS
-196 NENVFKKFIDAL
+196 NNPDVFKRFIDVL
-208 IQEKTIVEVLSRG
+208 IQEKIIVEVLSRG

-229 KIENSKHARRVDF
+229 KIENSKYARRVDF

-280 HRIARTSAVGSPI
+280 HRIARTSVAGSPI
-293 KMNIQN
+293 KMNFQN

-308 LEYKVPSE
+308 LEYKEPNE

-321 SVVSLEPISI
+321 AVVSMVPIS
-331 IQEIE
+331 EIPQFE
-336 KQKTKKKREPKEPK
+336 NQKTKKKREPNVPKEPN
-350 EKKVKVPKEP
+350 EKKVKEPKEP
-360 KTRKK
+360 KTRKI
-365 REPEEPKLL
+365 RAPK
-374 IPPTEISEAEEP
+374 E
-386 NVKNE
+386 
-391 LKLPEKPLEENTVE
+391 
-405 KKEPKTRKKR
+405 
-415 EPREPK
+415 
-421 QPKPPKE
+421 PKPPKE
-428 KKEKIPKEK
+428 KKEKIPKAQ
-437 KVKEPK
+437 KEPK
-443 TRKKREPKE
+443 TRK
-452 PKVVTTITDTKEPI
+452 I
-466 AKIELKLPE
+466 
-475 ELVEKKE
+475 
-482 PKTRKMREPKEP
+482 REPKEP
-494 KEKKVKEP
+494 KEP
-502 KPPKEKKIKEPK
+502 KL
-514 PPKEKKN
+514 PKEKKN
-521 KTQKQSKNKDI
+521 KTEKQSKNKEI
-532 VIENIPTQREMSST
+532 IIENNPMKTELSST
-546 DENKPFEEFKIKG
+546 DEKKPFEEFKTKG
-559 FAYLETLSEKQL
+559 FAYLESLTEKQL
-571 AEMVKVANDY
+571 ADMVKVANDY

-586 TLVLTDNEYD
+586 TSLLTDNEYD

-603 RKFPKNAVLDA
+603 RKYPKNAVLEA

-644 SWMKKY
+644 GWMKKY

-667 TTEGDTPKLYTR
+667 TTEGESPKLYTR
-679 GDGTVGQDISHLL
+679 GDGTVGQDVSHLL

-711 PKKVFDEKYKD
+711 PKKVFDEKYKN

-739 IDSKAKDLHFVTYE
+739 IDNKSKDLHFVTYE

-766 KLEEFKHEVVRNK
+766 KLVELKHEVVRNK
-779 AIHEISNDILSSI
+779 TIPEISNDTLSSI

-800 EYEIDGIIVCDDNIY
+800 EYEIDGIIVSDDNIY

-838 AKVIDVI
+838 AKVVDVI

-878 KFIEENKIGVG
+878 KFIEDNKIGVG

-906 ITMPAEQ
+906 VTMPAEQ

-921 KWTNSHVDIVLE
+921 KWTSTRVDIILE
-933 NAGDDITVREKNI
+933 NVGDDITVREKNI
-946 TAFFVGLEVD
+946 TAFFVELEVD

-969 GFDTIAKILKMTKSD
+969 GFDTIAKILKMTKTD
-984 FKNVEGFKEKMIEK
+984 FKTVEGFKEKMIEK
-998 LFNGIHEKVGKANLL
+998 VFNGIHEKVGKATLL

-1027 ERKIKPILEKYPDIL
+1027 QRKLKPILEKYPDIL
-1042 ISEESDEEKIK
+1042 IREETDETKIK
-1053 MLKGID
+1053 MLKEIE

-1069 VSNIPT
+1069 VSNIPA
-1075 FMAFLKECDLEGK
+1075 FMAFLKECELEGK
-1088 LSMTRASNT
+1088 LNMTNVSSAHETIRA
-1097 PAMDRIEEK
+1097 EEQPK
-1106 SNIDTSNPLFGKI
+1106 IDTSNPLFGKK
-1119 IVMTKVRDKEIMV
+1119 IVMTKVRDKEIIEHLA
-1132 YVTKVGAIL
+1132 KVGATL
-1141 EENITKDTFILIVK
+1141 EDNIKKDTFVLIVK
-1155 TYDDISNKTK
+1155 THDDVSNKTK

-1173 IMMPSD
+1173 IMIPSE
-1179 FRKKYMA
+1179 FREKYII

>member
-83 LLEREKANPVNIL
+83 LLEKEKANPVNIL

-124 QNEVLNDVQKVG
+124 QNEVLNEVQKVG

-280 HRIARTSAVGSPI
+280 HRIARASAVGSPI

-321 SVVSLEPISI
+321 SVVSLEPISV

-350 EKKVKVPKEP
+350 EKKVKEP

-365 REPEEPKLL
+365 RE
-374 IPPTEISEAEEP
+374 
-386 NVKNE
+386 
-391 LKLPEKPLEENTVE
+391 LK
-405 KKEPKTRKKR
+405 
-415 EPREPK
+415 EPK

-437 KVKEPK
+437 KAKEPK

-466 AKIELKLPE
+466 IKIELKLPE
-475 ELVEKKE
+475 EPVEKKE
-482 PKTRKMREPKEP
+482 PKTRKKREPKEP
-494 KEKKVKEP
+494 
-502 KPPKEKKIKEPK
+502 KEPK

-546 DENKPFEEFKIKG
+546 DEKKPFEEFKIKG

-603 RKFPKNAVLDA
+603 RKFPKNAALDA

-711 PKKVFDEKYKD
+711 PKKVFHEKYKD

-766 KLEEFKHEVVRNK
+766 KLAEFKHEVVRNK

-969 GFDTIAKILKMTKSD
+969 GFDTISKILKMTKAD
-984 FKNVEGFKEKMIEK
+984 FKYVEGFKEKMIEK

-1106 SNIDTSNPLFGKI
+1106 SNIDTSNPLFGKK

-1132 YVTKVGAIL
+1132 YATKVGAIL

-1179 FRKKYMA
+1179 FREKYMA

>member
-124 QNEVLNDVQKVG
+124 QNEVLNEVQKVG

-280 HRIARTSAVGSPI
+280 HRIALTSAVGSPI

-321 SVVSLEPISI
+321 SVVSLEHISV

-350 EKKVKVPKEP
+350 EKKVKEP

-365 REPEEPKLL
+365 RE
-374 IPPTEISEAEEP
+374 
-386 NVKNE
+386 
-391 LKLPEKPLEENTVE
+391 LK
-405 KKEPKTRKKR
+405 
-415 EPREPK
+415 EPK

-466 AKIELKLPE
+466 IKIELKLPE
-475 ELVEKKE
+475 EPVEKKE
-482 PKTRKMREPKEP
+482 PKTRKKREPKEP
-494 KEKKVKEP
+494 KEP
-502 KPPKEKKIKEPK
+502 KPPKEKKVKEPK

-546 DENKPFEEFKIKG
+546 DEKKPFEEFKIKG

-603 RKFPKNAVLDA
+603 RKFPKNAALDA

-711 PKKVFDEKYKD
+711 PKKVFHEKYKD

-838 AKVIDVI
+838 AKVVDVI

-969 GFDTIAKILKMTKSD
+969 GFDTIAKILKMTKAD

-1018 SNLLGRGLG
+1018 SNLMGRGLG

-1075 FMAFLKECDLEGK
+1075 FMGFLKECDLEGK

-1106 SNIDTSNPLFGKI
+1106 SNIDTSNPLFGKK

-1132 YVTKVGAIL
+1132 YATKVGAIL

-1179 FRKKYMA
+1179 FREKYMA

>member
-23 AIVMNKTGEPMK
+23 AIIMNKTGEPMK

-51 EITDVSQLK
+51 EMTDLSQLK
-60 GKPGIGPT
+60 GKPGIGVT

-107 KDLVDKGITT
+107 KELVDKGITT
-117 IETLRER
+117 IEKLREQ
-124 QNEVLNDVQKVG
+124 QNEVLNDIQKVG

-150 EIDDYNNLFGNTFKK
+150 EIDEYNDIFDNTFKK
-165 VAETGSQYEIV
+165 VAEPGSQYEIV

-186 GDIDVIITST
+186 GDIDVIITS
-196 NENVFKKFIDAL
+196 NNPEVFKRFIDVL
-208 IQEKTIVEVLSRG
+208 IQEKIIVEVLSRG

-229 KIENSKHARRVDF
+229 KIDNGKYARRVDF

-280 HRIARTSAVGSPI
+280 HRIARTSVAGSPI
-293 KMNIQN
+293 KMNFQN

-308 LEYKVPSE
+308 LEYKEPNE

-321 SVVSLEPISI
+321 AVVSMVPIS
-331 IQEIE
+331 EIPQFE
-336 KQKTKKKREPKEPK
+336 NQKTKKKREPKVPKEPN
-350 EKKVKVPKEP
+350 EKKVKEPKEP
-360 KTRKK
+360 GEKTRKK
-365 REPEEPKLL
+365 REPK
-374 IPPTEISEAEEP
+374 
-386 NVKNE
+386 
-391 LKLPEKPLEENTVE
+391 
-405 KKEPKTRKKR
+405 
-415 EPREPK
+415 EPK
-421 QPKPPKE
+421 QPILPTEITEVKE
-428 KKEKIPKEK
+428 PIENKEINLSEQPVEK
-437 KVKEPK
+437 KEPK

-452 PKVVTTITDTKEPI
+452 PKPPKEKKEQIPKEP
-466 AKIELKLPE
+466 
-475 ELVEKKE
+475 KE
-482 PKTRKMREPKEP
+482 PKTRKIRAP
-494 KEKKVKEP
+494 KEP
-502 KPPKEKKIKEPK
+502 KPPKEKKEKIPKPPKPPKAPKEPKTRKIREPKEPKEPK

-521 KTQKQSKNKDI
+521 KTEKQSKTKEI
-532 VIENIPTQREMSST
+532 IIENNPMKTELSST
-546 DENKPFEEFKIKG
+546 DEKKPFEEFKTKG
-559 FAYLETLSEKQL
+559 FAYLESLTEKQL
-571 AEMVKVANDY
+571 ADMVKVANDY

-586 TLVLTDNEYD
+586 TSLLTDNEYD

-603 RKFPKNAVLDA
+603 RKYPKNAVLEA

-644 SWMKKY
+644 GWMKKY

-667 TTEGDTPKLYTR
+667 TTEGESPKLYTR
-679 GDGTVGQDISHLL
+679 GDGTVGQDVSHLL

-711 PKKVFDEKYKD
+711 PKKVFDEKYKN

-739 IDSKAKDLHFVTYE
+739 IDSKSKDLHFVTYE

-766 KLEEFKHEVVRNK
+766 KLVELKHEVVRNK
-779 AIHEISNDILSSI
+779 TVPEISNDTLSSI

-800 EYEIDGIIVCDDNIY
+800 EYEIDGIIVSDDNIY

-838 AKVIDVI
+838 AKVVDVI

-878 KFIEENKIGVG
+878 KFIEDNKIGVG

-906 ITMPAEQ
+906 VTMPAEQ

-921 KWTNSHVDIVLE
+921 KWTSTRVDIILE
-933 NAGDDITVREKNI
+933 NVGDDITVREKNI
-946 TAFFVGLEVD
+946 TAFFVELEVD

-969 GFDTIAKILKMTKSD
+969 GFDTISKILKMTKAD
-984 FKNVEGFKEKMIEK
+984 FKTVEGFKEKMIEK
-998 LFNGIHEKVGKANLL
+998 VFNGIHEKVGKATLL

-1027 ERKIKPILEKYPDIL
+1027 QRKLKPILEKYPDIL
-1042 ISEESDEEKIK
+1042 IRGETDETKIK
-1053 MLKGID
+1053 MLKEIE

-1069 VSNIPT
+1069 VSNIPA
-1075 FMAFLKECDLEGK
+1075 FMAFLKECELEGK
-1088 LSMTRASNT
+1088 LNMTNLSSTHETIRA
-1097 PAMDRIEEK
+1097 EEQPK
-1106 SNIDTSNPLFGKI
+1106 IDTTNPLFGKK
-1119 IVMTKVRDKEIMV
+1119 IVMTKVRDKEIIEHLA
-1132 YVTKVGAIL
+1132 KVGATL
-1141 EENITKDTFILIVK
+1141 EDNIKKDTFVLIVK
-1155 TYDDISNKTK
+1155 THDDVSNKTK
-1165 YATEHNIP
+1165 YATDNNIP
-1173 IMMPSD
+1173 IATPQE
-1179 FRKKYMA
+1179 FREKYMV

>member
-1 MNLEETNKKID
+1 MNLEETPKKIN

-23 AIVMNKTGEPMK
+23 AVVMNKTGEPMK
-35 ARAYQKAEET
+35 ARAYQKAEQT
-45 LLGLNE
+45 LLGVNE
-51 EITDVSQLK
+51 EITDLSQLQ

-68 IMEKIKEYLRTGTLE
+68 IMEKMKEYLRTGTVT
-83 LLEREKANPVNIL
+83 LLEREKSNPVNIL

-107 KDLVDKGITT
+107 KDLVENGITT

-124 QNEVLNDVQKVG
+124 QNEVLNEVQKTG

-150 EIDDYNNLFGNTFKK
+150 EIDEYNDLFVAKFKK
-165 VAETGSQYEIV
+165 VAELGSQYEIV

-186 GDIDVIITST
+186 GDIDVIITSKT
-196 NENVFKKFIDAL
+196 EDVFKKFIDVL
-208 IQEKTIVEVLSRG
+208 IEEKIIIEVLSRG

-229 KIENSKHARRVDF
+229 KIESSKHARRVDF

-258 GSKAF
+258 GSKSF

-268 GHALKMGYTLNE
+268 GHALRLGYTLNE
-280 HRIARTSAVGSPI
+280 HRIARTSASGSPI
-293 KMNIQN
+293 SMKIQN

-308 LEYKVPSE
+308 LKYKEPAE

-321 SVVSLEPISI
+321 AVVSLVPIS
-331 IQEIE
+331 EIPQIE
-336 KQKTKKKREPKEPK
+336 NQKTKKKREPKVPKEPK
-350 EKKVKVPKEP
+350 EKKIKVPKEPKEKTRKKREPKVAKEPTPMKEPVETMLPEMKEPIAIIRQNEPMEVKLAKESIVKKEPKEP

-365 REPEEPKLL
+365 REPKAPK
-374 IPPTEISEAEEP
+374 E
-386 NVKNE
+386 
-391 LKLPEKPLEENTVE
+391 
-405 KKEPKTRKKR
+405 
-415 EPREPK
+415 
-421 QPKPPKE
+421 PKPPKE
-428 KKEKIPKEK
+428 KKI
-437 KVKEPK
+437 KV
-443 TRKKREPKE
+443 
-452 PKVVTTITDTKEPI
+452 
-466 AKIELKLPE
+466 
-475 ELVEKKE
+475 
-482 PKTRKMREPKEP
+482 
-494 KEKKVKEP
+494 P

-514 PPKEKKN
+514 TRKIREPKPPKEKKN
-521 KTQKQSKNKDI
+521 KTEKQSKYKEVI
-532 VIENIPTQREMSST
+532 IENMPIQRELLTS
-546 DENKPFEEFKIKG
+546 DEKNPFEEFKIKG
-559 FAYLETLSEKQL
+559 FAYLETLNEKQL
-571 AEMVKVANDY
+571 AEMVKIANDY

-586 TLVLTDNEYD
+586 TSLLTDNEYD

-603 RKFPKNAVLDA
+603 RKFPKNTVLSE

-679 GDGTVGQDISHLL
+679 GDGSVGQDISHLL
-692 KVLDLPKESGIVV
+692 KVLDLPKEIGIVV

-711 PKKVFDEKYKD
+711 PKKVFDEKYKN

-753 VIRPVLKPSDQMA
+753 VIRPVLQPSAQMSELG
-766 KLEEFKHEVVRNK
+766 KFKHEVVRNK
-779 AIHEISNDILSSI
+779 TTPEISNDILSSI
-792 LVEWRGNY
+792 LVEWRTNY
-800 EYEIDGIIVCDDNIY
+800 EYEIDGIIVSDDNIY
-815 PRQSGNPDH
+815 PRESGNPDH

-838 AKVIDVI
+838 AKVVDVI

-878 KFIEENKIGVG
+878 KFIEENKIGIG

-906 ITMPAEQ
+906 VTMPAEQ

-921 KWTNSHVDIVLE
+921 KWTNTHVDIVLE
-933 NAGDDITVREKNI
+933 NVGDDIAVREKNI

-956 GLSSGNVKRIMTA
+956 GLSGGNVKRIMKA
-969 GFDTIAKILKMTKSD
+969 GFDTIAKILKMTKAD
-984 FKNVEGFKEKMIEK
+984 FKKVEGFKEKMIEK
-998 LFNGIHEKVGKANLL
+998 IFNGIHDKVGKATLL

-1018 SNLLGRGLG
+1018 SNVLGRGLG
-1027 ERKIKPILEKYPDIL
+1027 KRKLKPIVDKYPDIF
-1042 ISEESDEEKIK
+1042 IRGESDEDKIK
-1053 MLKGID
+1053 MLKGIE

-1069 VSNIPT
+1069 VGNIPM
-1075 FMAFLKECDLEGK
+1075 FMAFLKECELEGK
-1088 LSMTRASNT
+1088 ISMTNLSNT
-1097 PAMDRIEEK
+1097 QATNIVEETK
-1106 SNIDTSNPLFGKI
+1106 NIDTSNPLFGKK
-1119 IVMTKVRDKEIMV
+1119 IVMTKVRDTEIIE
-1132 YVTKVGAIL
+1132 YLTKVGAAL
-1141 EENITKDTFILIVK
+1141 EDNIKKDTFVLIVK
-1155 TYDDISNKTK
+1155 THDDVSNKTK
-1165 YATEHNIP
+1165 YATEHNIS
-1173 IMMPSD
+1173 IMMPSE
-1179 FRKKYMA
+1179 FREKYMA

>member
-83 LLEREKANPVNIL
+83 LLEKEKANPVNIL

-124 QNEVLNDVQKVG
+124 QNEVLNEVQKVG

-280 HRIARTSAVGSPI
+280 HRIARASAVGSPI

-321 SVVSLEPISI
+321 SVVSLEHISV

-350 EKKVKVPKEP
+350 EKKVKEP

-365 REPEEPKLL
+365 RE
-374 IPPTEISEAEEP
+374 
-386 NVKNE
+386 
-391 LKLPEKPLEENTVE
+391 LK
-405 KKEPKTRKKR
+405 
-415 EPREPK
+415 EPK

-452 PKVVTTITDTKEPI
+452 PKVVTTITDTKQPI
-466 AKIELKLPE
+466 IKIELKLPE
-475 ELVEKKE
+475 EPVEKKE
-482 PKTRKMREPKEP
+482 PKTRKKREPKEP
-494 KEKKVKEP
+494 
-502 KPPKEKKIKEPK
+502 KEPK

-546 DENKPFEEFKIKG
+546 DEKKPFEEFKIKG

-603 RKFPKNAVLDA
+603 RKFPKNAALDA

-711 PKKVFDEKYKD
+711 PKKVFHEKYKD

-838 AKVIDVI
+838 AKVVDVI

-969 GFDTIAKILKMTKSD
+969 GFDTISKILKMTKAD
-984 FKNVEGFKEKMIEK
+984 FKYVEGFKEKMIEK

-1018 SNLLGRGLG
+1018 SNLMGRGLG

-1075 FMAFLKECDLEGK
+1075 FMGFLKECDLEGK

-1106 SNIDTSNPLFGKI
+1106 SNIDTSNPLFGKK

-1179 FRKKYMA
+1179 FREKYMA